1 MNRPANVQAFVSL
14 IPESESSVLADT
26 TERVTSASVLEAHL
40 ALRAN
45 IPPEI
50 EELLCS
56 AHDDLVR
63 HWAVPAAEHVR
74 RTKSEVPDTS
84 YFLGVMRQETKAA
97 AAAERLAAKGRSKS
111 SKALQQD
118 LPAEFE
124 ILTEAEDAV
133 ALVLRIYR
141 DHVSAGEM
149 KLLDSEDF
157 GDLQSRDHTQCDI
170 LVEFFDLSIVL
181 EEVLCVFQPYY
192 TPFTTEEKD
201 EIVDSLYVWLSTHAD
216 SLLDEHYHHDT
227 NRIAA
232 ATLARINHSKTDTA
246 SEGASAKPTNFS
258 VPFQQFRTWFLSAS
272 AAVSRYRETA
282 EEGGV

>member
-1 MNRPANVQAFVSL
+1 MTESQMFRTRADEAMLAAF
-14 IPESESSVLADT
+14 
-26 TERVTSASVLEAHL
+26 
-40 ALRAN
+40 RAN
-45 IPPEI
+45 QDIHAATAAAILGLPLNEVTKDQRRHAKSI
-50 EELLCS
+50 NFGLIYGMS
-56 AHDDLVR
+56 AFGL
-63 HWAVPAAEHVR
+63 A
-74 RTKSEVPDTS
+74 KN
-84 YFLGVMRQETKAA
+84 LGIETKAA

-133 ALVLRIYR
+133 ALVLRIYK

-149 KLLDSEDF
+149 KLLDPEDF
-157 GDLQSRDHTQCDI
+157 GDLHSRDHTQCDI

-246 SEGASAKPTNFS
+246 SEGASAKSTNFS